1 MTKEVVSVFPETS
14 LFEVAK
20 ILYNNQFTGMPVID
34 QNEILVGIITEYDL
48 ISMESE
54 MPTHIPTLQKIFQTI
69 PAGEGYEKEI
79 EKLFLL
85 KVKDVMN
92 PDPLVLFG
100 DATLEETVNT
110 FKEHHRVN
118 PIPVLDSQKKIIGI
132 VSRSDLVKFFTE
144 FPVTLKRFKTFAE
157 QVIAKKTGSLV
168 EKSVALLEENYR
180 LVSKISE
187 IGQEELGEHFTLFN
201 KMIPAIIRAR
211 NLDQALVEVV
221 KTVCSSTNWVL
232 GEIWAYH
239 ENKLFLRMKF
249 AWSTHDHELEKF
261 INYSRGFIFTLGEG
275 MPGRIWLSKKP
286 EWENDVSKMSI
297 STFLRAKFAE
307 ECNIRAAFGFPV
319 LDDRDNV
326 IAVIVFFMQKASR
339 KDEGFVK
346 FISAVANVL
355 NLFFSL

>member
-187 IGQEELGEHFTLFN
+187 IGQEELGE
-201 KMIPAIIRAR
+201 
-211 NLDQALVEVV
+211 
-221 KTVCSSTNWVL
+221 
-232 GEIWAYH
+232 
-239 ENKLFLRMKF
+239 
-249 AWSTHDHELEKF
+249 
-261 INYSRGFIFTLGEG
+261 
-275 MPGRIWLSKKP
+275 
-286 EWENDVSKMSI
+286 
-297 STFLRAKFAE
+297 
-307 ECNIRAAFGFPV
+307 
-319 LDDRDNV
+319 
-326 IAVIVFFMQKASR
+326 
-339 KDEGFVK
+339 
-346 FISAVANVL
+346 
-355 NLFFSL
+355 